1 MQNFSSDTTGFAA
14 LTIVELLIQE
24 CVMQDL
30 LDEEAVNRLLGEA
43 ARRHENAALGELD
56 KIDMNMEAARLIR
69 TMMVGLRPLFNQIQ
83 GTDEEIEEEEA
94 SGQT

>member
-1 MQNFSSDTTGFAA
+1 MQG
-14 LTIVELLIQE
+14 
-24 CVMQDL
+24 L

-69 TMMVGLRPLFNQIQ
+69 TMMVGLRPLFKQIQ
-83 GTDEEIEEEEA
+83 EMDEERTEEEER
-94 SGQT
+94 G